1 MKWRFK
7 MDFEILKN
15 KFSTMEAK
23 QLNPLVLAFI
33 GDSIYEVFIRTYLV
47 DQNRDMLVHKLHI
60 KTISFVKA
68 HAQSRFV
75 KLLEEELTED
85 EIYIFKRGRNT
96 KSGTVPKNADVQ
108 EYRSATGFEALI
120 GYLYVTEQETR
131 LNEIL
136 EKIIGFDNQVSALET
151 KKK

>member
-1 MKWRFK
+1 

-120 GYLYVTEQETR
+120 GYLYITEQETR

-136 EKIIGFDNQVSALET
+136 EKVIGFDNQISALET

>member
-1 MKWRFK
+1 

-120 GYLYVTEQETR
+120 GYLYITEQETR

-136 EKIIGFDNQVSALET
+136 EKVIGFDNQISALE
-151 KKK
+151 KKKK